1 MFKIISKKKYRAR
14 IRAYESTIAALS
26 RMMEAKDRTIGE
38 QYLIIRQQEYTIY
51 NTSEELSRIAAAMRE
66 LRKNKLPRDAR
77 GRFIK
82 RNQQKQ

>member
-14 IRAYESTIAALS
+14 IRAYESIIAALS
-26 RMMEAKDRTIGE
+26 RQMEAKDI
-38 QYLIIRQQEYTIY
+38 LIVQQEQVVRNIA
-51 NTSEELSRIAAAMRE
+51 EELSRIVASMRK
-66 LRKNKLPRDAR
+66 LRKNKLLRDAR

>member
-14 IRAYESTIAALS
+14 IRAYESIIAALS
-26 RMMEAKDRTIGE
+26 RQMEAKDI
-38 QYLIIRQQEYTIY
+38 LIVQQEQVVRNIA
-51 NTSEELSRIAAAMRE
+51 EELSRIVAAMRE
-66 LRKNKLPRDAR
+66 LRKNKLPRDAK

>member
-14 IRAYESTIAALS
+14 IRAYESIIAALS
-26 RMMEAKDRTIGE
+26 RQMEAKDI
-38 QYLIIRQQEYTIY
+38 LIVQQEQVVRNIA
-51 NTSEELSRIAAAMRE
+51 EELSRIVAAMRE

-82 RNQQKQ
+82 RNQQNQ

>member
-14 IRAYESTIAALS
+14 IRAYESIIAALS
-26 RMMEAKDRTIGE
+26 RQMEAKDI
-38 QYLIIRQQEYTIY
+38 LIVQQEQVVRNIA
-51 NTSEELSRIAAAMRE
+51 EELSRIVASRRT
-66 LRKNKLPRDAR
+66 LRKNKLLRDAR

>member
-14 IRAYESTIAALS
+14 IRAYESIIAALS
-26 RMMEAKDRTIGE
+26 RQMEAKDI
-38 QYLIIRQQEYTIY
+38 LIVQQEQVVRNIA
-51 NTSEELSRIAAAMRE
+51 EELSRIVAAIRE
-66 LRKNKLPRDAR
+66 LCKNKLSRDAR

>member
-26 RMMEAKDRTIGE
+26 RQMEAKDI
-38 QYLIIRQQEYTIY
+38 LIVQQEQVVRNIA
-51 NTSEELSRIAAAMRE
+51 EELSRIVAAMRE

-82 RNQQKQ
+82 RNQQNQ